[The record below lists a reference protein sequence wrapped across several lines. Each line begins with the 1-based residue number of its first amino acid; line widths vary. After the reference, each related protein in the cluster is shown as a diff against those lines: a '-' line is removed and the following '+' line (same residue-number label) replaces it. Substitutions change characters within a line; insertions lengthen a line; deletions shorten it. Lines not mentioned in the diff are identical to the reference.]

1 MLKINMDKYIVKGN
15 VEVYNHTKPRQTRP
29 TVLDNFRTHSQIK
42 TTEIFSHVTNITLVT
57 NDKIFWWQGWDADK
71 INVVR

>member
-1 MLKINMDKYIVKGN
+1 MDKYIVKGN

-29 TVLDNFRTHSQIK
+29 TVLDNFRTHSQIP
-42 TTEIFSHVTNITLVT
+42 TTEIFSHVTNIFKVSPLNLNSVI
-57 NDKIFWWQGWDADK
+57 NIIVQK